1 MPIYSG
7 NRTGSANI
15 VIEADTSYGANDIG
29 RIMYETEHNDQAI
42 FEAILKSDFREI
54 KGIREGTILKSEIA
68 SLNEA
73 SIKNLFNTIK
83 EAILK
88 LMNKLA
94 GLAKNFIAAI
104 SAFLDKN
111 GKKAIKDFDK
121 KFDKS
126 KFTSA
131 EVEVVEDGYVNLEVT
146 IDDISNTDGFDKTG
160 IIQHALAKA
169 LKNSEIDFN
178 DDTVTP
184 ENFAKILTN
193 ATLPRNDDNTPKTT
207 IIGSNDVDEL
217 ITKYKNVLSQN
228 STYIKNVKNTH
239 NNINKSLKFM
249 YNTLKVGGI
258 AEKLVNGGNESI
270 NIANITAAYN
280 GYCAAYNIMFKE
292 AISISKKVLTV
303 SKNNLNK
310 ILAGCKSS
318 EKSDAAPA
326 TGSYID
332 SVVFAHELN
341 KACNMPVSEL
351 KKYYLA

>member
-42 FEAILKSDFREI
+42 FEAILKSDFKEI

-73 SIKNLFNTIK
+73 SIKNLFNTLK

-88 LMNKLA
+88 LMNKIA

-111 GKKAIKDFDK
+111 GKKTIKDFDE

-131 EVEVVEDGYVNLEVT
+131 TVIDIYSVNPQISVT
-146 IDDISNTDGFDKTG
+146 TDLLLNEKELDKTG
-160 IIQHALAKA
+160 ILQHALANA
-169 LKNSEIDFN
+169 LKAIPNANFN
-178 DDTVTP
+178 DDTITP
-184 ENFAKILTN
+184 EDYDKAFDDLAFKKDTVITAKDIDESIAVYKACL
-193 ATLPRNDDNTPKTT
+193 
-207 IIGSNDVDEL
+207 SN
-217 ITKYKNVLSQN
+217 N
-228 STYIKNVKNTH
+228 STEIKRIKANQD
-239 NNINKSLKFM
+239 S
-249 YNTLKVGGI
+249 TLKTLKTMYDALKLGGHLANAASKI
-258 AEKLVNGGNESI
+258 DGENEKAV

-280 GYCAAYNIMFKE
+280 GYCAACNIVFKKN
-292 AISISKKVLTV
+292 ISAVKKTITIARD
-303 SKNNLNK
+303 NLNK

-326 TGSYID
+326 TESYID

-341 KACNMPVSEL
+341 EACNMPVSEL

>member
-111 GKKAIKDFDK
+111 GKKAIKDFDE

-131 EVEVVEDGYVNLEVT
+131 EVEVIESATINLEVT
-146 IDDISNTDGFDKTG
+146 TDDISNTNGFDKTG

-169 LKNSEIDFN
+169 LKNSQEIDFN

-184 ENFAKILTN
+184 ENFTKIFTN
-193 ATLPRNDDNTPKTT
+193 ANLPRNDDNTPKTT
-207 IIGSNDVDEL
+207 VIGNNDVDEL
-217 ITKYKNVLSQN
+217 ITKYKNILSQG

-249 YNTLKVGGI
+249 YNTLKAGGI

-303 SKNNLNK
+303 SKNNLLK

-318 EKSDAAPA
+318 ETTSANE
-326 TGSYID
+326 SYID

-341 KACNMPVSEL
+341 EACNMPVSEL
-351 KKYYLA
+351 KKYYFA